1 MIIEHHVFRLA
12 AGVDE
17 ADFLAADVAVQTG
30 FAPFQQGFV
39 RRTTA
44 RGADG
49 QWLIETFWYSH
60 DDAQAA
66 VDSDHAAVVAL
77 AACVDPSSESRERF
91 ETLD

>member
-17 ADFLAADVAVQTG
+17 TDFLAADVAVQTG

-60 DDAQAA
+60 GDAQAA

-77 AACVDPSSESRERF
+77 AACIDDSAERIDRF